1 MPLATTNQLP
11 LSTITIDGLPHSV
24 TLITTHDG
32 IEYIGRLWFAPVV
45 DDDALFNGDIDFD
58 AGMPDRGV
66 LPGRTE
72 VEVVAQANRLTDEEL
87 LARYHRA
94 RAEKRRFHGLRRVTV
109 EILSHIRYLNQVA
122 VSLRRGLLDVDAA
135 VQEMD
140 MTEAQ
145 VHALVRT
152 LREHAGRE

>member
-11 LSTITIDGLPHSV
+11 LSTIHIDGVPYAV
-24 TLITTHDG
+24 TLIVTHDC
-32 IEYIGRLWFAPVV
+32 IEYIGRLWFAEAH
-45 DDDALFNGDIDFD
+45 DDEALFNGEIEVD

-72 VEVVAQANRLTDEEL
+72 IEVITLANRLTDEEL

-122 VSLRRGLLDVDAA
+122 VSMRRGLLDVDAA

-145 VHALVRT
+145 VHGLVRT

>member
-11 LSTITIDGLPHSV
+11 LSTVTIDGVPYSV

-32 IEYIGRLWFAPVV
+32 IEYIGRLWFAQAH
-45 DDDALFNGDIDFD
+45 DDEALFNGEIEVD

-72 VEVVAQANRLTDEEL
+72 LEVIALANRLTDDEL

-94 RAEKRRFHGLRRVTV
+94 CAEKRRFHGLRRVTM

-122 VSLRRGLLDVDAA
+122 VSMRRGLLDVDAA

-140 MTEAQ
+140 LTESQ
-145 VHALVRT
+145 VHSLVRT
-152 LREHAGRE
+152 LRDHAGRE

>member
-11 LSTITIDGLPHSV
+11 LSTITIDGVPFSV
-24 TLITTHDG
+24 TLIITHDG
-32 IEYIGRLWFAPVV
+32 IEYIGRLWFAEVHN
-45 DDDALFNGDIDFD
+45 DEALFAGEIEVD

-72 VEVVAQANRLTDEEL
+72 VEVVSLANRLTDEEL

-94 RAEKRRFHGLRRVTV
+94 RAEKRRYHGLRRVTV

-145 VHALVRT
+145 VHALVKS
-152 LREHAGRE
+152 LRDHAGRE

>member
-1 MPLATTNQLP
+1 MPLATANQLP
-11 LSTITIDGLPHSV
+11 LTTITIDGTPYSV

-32 IEYIGRLWFAPVV
+32 IEFIGRLWFAEVH
-45 DDDALFNGDIDFD
+45 DDEALFHGDIEVD

-72 VEVVAQANRLTDEEL
+72 LEVTALANRLTDEEL
-87 LARYHRA
+87 IARYHRA
-94 RAEKRRFHGLRRVTV
+94 RAEKRRYHGLRRVTV

-122 VSLRRGLLDVDAA
+122 VSTRRGLLDVEAA

-145 VHALVRT
+145 IHALVRT